1 MQIHS
6 AIHDNTTHYTTHTT
20 QSINHSLTQSLTQ
33 SHTHSHTQTINHTT
47 THHSSPRVNPFT
59 TVCFDKLRS
68 VTRSDDESVRESV
81 FHPVCLTL
89 VHSMCVHAIPRAE
102 SSSHWVKQSAHMT
115 VVVGYSEETM
125 LCVSGTRQ
133 VTVTGRCCEWIKWSV
148 EVTGHTGVRM
158 WRVWRGDCGFVCGC
172 STVFVFSLYL

>member
-1 MQIHS
+1 MVGFEPAPFKGGSPSNALDHS
-6 AIHDNTTHYTTHTT
+6 TTRKMIGTTQNLLINFNIPFHHHHANTLCYSRQHYTLHNTYY
-20 QSINHSLTQSLTQ
+20 SINHSLTQSLTQ

-102 SSSHWVKQSAHMT
+102 SSSH
-115 VVVGYSEETM
+115 
-125 LCVSGTRQ
+125 
-133 VTVTGRCCEWIKWSV
+133 
-148 EVTGHTGVRM
+148 
-158 WRVWRGDCGFVCGC
+158 
-172 STVFVFSLYL
+172 

>member
-6 AIHDNTTHYTTHTT
+6 AIHHNTTHYTTHTT
-20 QSINHSLTQSLTQ
+20 HSITHSLNHTLNQS
-33 SHTHSHTQTINHTT
+33 INHTT
-47 THHSSPRVNPFT
+47 THHSSPRVNPST
-59 TVCFDKLRS
+59 TVCFDKLHS
-68 VTRSDDESVRESV
+68 VTRWDDESVRESV

-89 VHSMCVHAIPRAE
+89 VHSLCLHAIPSGTE
-102 SSSHWVKQSAHMT
+102 SSSHWGKQQSAHMTT

-158 WRVWRGDCGFVCGC
+158 WRVWLGDCGFVCGC
-172 STVFVFSLYL
+172 STVFVCSLYL

>member
-20 QSINHSLTQSLTQ
+20 HSLTQSLTQ
-33 SHTHSHTQTINHTT
+33 PHTQSHTQSINHTT
-47 THHSSPRVNPFT
+47 THHSSPRVNPST

-68 VTRSDDESVRESV
+68 VTRSHDESVRESV

-89 VHSMCVHAIPRAE
+89 VHSMYLHAIPRAE
-102 SSSHWVKQSAHMT
+102 SSSHWVKQQSAHMT

-158 WRVWRGDCGFVCGC
+158 WRVWLGDCGFVCGC
-172 STVFVFSLYL
+172 STVFVCSLYL